1 MPRIKSKMFTEMIQK
16 LNKRDGKPLHH
27 RVKLINPLHTV
38 LSIGTISGKFAVQQL
53 EIQEAAIVK
62 QQNSDKFHKQIHS
75 IRAFK

>member
-27 RVKLINPLHTV
+27 RVKLINPLYTV
-38 LSIGTISGKFAVQQL
+38 SIETISGKFAVQQL